1 MRQMLERVDQIELVK
16 YSDMILYQ
24 KMQRLKGACRFRI
37 NETYYVDDIA
47 AFFHFHLRRDLNIG
61 LLSSKALPPSDYFMI
76 LRLEQEHVNCW
87 LQPRTLEF
95 ELQSTDKDKDITS

>member
-47 AFFHFHLRRDLNIG
+47 AFFHLRRDLNIG
-61 LLSSKALPPSDYFMI
+61 VLHPKHFPPSDYFMI
-76 LRLEQEHVNCW
+76 LDWNREHVNY
-87 LQPRTLEF
+87 
-95 ELQSTDKDKDITS
+95 